1 MKLKRIRIEQLRQFQ
16 HPLVVDNL
24 QPGINVFTGPN
35 ESGKSTIASAIRA
48 AFFERHRSSSV
59 SDLQPWGDSSAT
71 PQVTLE
77 FDWQDRHWRLEKRF
91 LGRKRC
97 DLEIA
102 GVHYSGYDAE
112 EQLADLLGFQH
123 PARGASKAEHWGI
136 PGLLWIEQGAGHELR
151 PAVEHAAD
159 HLQSALGAGL
169 GEVTSSGGDEIIQ
182 AVATQK
188 AVFLTATGKPR
199 GEFAKLPVQIAQQ
212 REELVGLEARIANY
226 RQEVDRLSELRKQHA
241 MDAREKPWQ
250 MLRQQQQ
257 AAEKALTDVETLQQ
271 AQAVDQQALQSCQ
284 NTLILLREQLEA
296 FQRQQQTLLQRQS
309 AAQHAQ
315 QTLQA
320 LNEGNADINA
330 EHQRAEKS
338 YRQAC
343 HIAQQA
349 RQQEQAGR
357 LRQELERLSRERVAL
372 DDRLEKAYRV
382 QAELLK
388 QRRALPCRRIDE
400 PTLDKLRKQH
410 KQCDDL
416 SIWLQSVATRVQYDI
431 LPDQAVELDGQALT
445 MQGETLLL
453 ETGEMMIPGV
463 GRLRIIPGGEDI
475 GELSRRHRQLEEALK
490 ALFEQLELT
499 SLAEAEQR
507 MEVYQRLYIEIQ
519 ANERL
524 LSSLAPEGI
533 DLLSQACE
541 SCKQQCETLSA
552 QCRNSTVLAE
562 EAPNLVDA
570 EAQRTVA
577 EQALKM
583 AEKRQSDHQLALNGA
598 RRDAVNNDAELQRL
612 QAELSASD
620 RQQREREL
628 SQQLVEQ
635 RAEHASLEQRI
646 ANRQQRINAAQ
657 PVLLQQDV
665 QRFARSAEQLEKTVH
680 DRELALTELHSRLEA
695 HSAEGLEEQRT
706 ECLLVCE
713 QLERR
718 YAEMQRR
725 VAALSLLHT
734 LLKEKRQALTQRLQ
748 APLQRHLNHYL
759 ALLFPQASLSV
770 DENLI
775 PAQLTRTQTFGV
787 EHGGLEALSFG
798 AREQMGLISRLAYAD
813 LLREAGR
820 PTLIILDDALVH
832 SDAQRLEQMKRI
844 LFDAAERHQV
854 LLFSCHPEDW
864 CDLGVAPRDMQALKA
879 AVNSPNLSIT
889 T

>member
-16 HPLVVDNL
+16 NPLVVDDL
-24 QPGINVFTGPN
+24 QPGINVITGPN

-59 SDLQPWGDSSAT
+59 SDLQPWGDSSAA
-71 PQVTLE
+71 PQVMLE

-102 GVHYSGYDAE
+102 GVHYSGDDAE
-112 EQLADLLGFQH
+112 EQLAELLGFQH

-199 GEFAKLPVQIAQQ
+199 GEFAKLPGQIAQQ
-212 REELVGLEARIANY
+212 REELAGLEARIASY

-257 AAEKALTDVETLQQ
+257 AAEKALANVETLQQ
-271 AQAVDQQALQSCQ
+271 AQAVDRQALQSCQ
-284 NTLILLREQLEA
+284 NTLVLLREQLEV

-315 QTLQA
+315 ETLQA
-320 LNEGNADINA
+320 LREGETEIDVK
-330 EHQRAEKS
+330 HQLAEKN
-338 YRQAC
+338 YRQARL
-343 HIAQQA
+343 IEQQA
-349 RQQEQAGR
+349 RQQEQLSR
-357 LRQELERLSRERVAL
+357 LRQELERLSQERVAL

-382 QAELLK
+382 QAELLA
-388 QRRALPCRRIDE
+388 QRRALPRQRIDE
-400 PTLDKLRKQH
+400 PTLEKLRKQH
-410 KQCDDL
+410 KQRDDL
-416 SIWLQSVATRVQYDI
+416 EIRLQSIATRVQYNI
-431 LPDQAVELDGQALT
+431 LPDQAIELDGQALS
-445 MQGETLLL
+445 MQGEILLL
-453 ETGEMMIPGV
+453 ESGEVTIPGV
-463 GRLRIIPGGEDI
+463 GHLRIIPGGEDI
-475 GELSRRHRQLEEALK
+475 GELSRRQRQLEDVLK

-499 SLAEAEQR
+499 SLEEVERRVEAH
-507 MEVYQRLYIEIQ
+507 QRLDIEIQ

-524 LSSLAPEGI
+524 LSSLAPKGI

-541 SCKQQCETLSA
+541 TCKQQCETLSA
-552 QCRNSTVLAE
+552 QCRSQTALAE
-562 EAPNLVDA
+562 QAPSLVDA
-570 EAQRTVA
+570 EAQRTTA
-577 EQALKM
+577 EQALKL
-583 AEKRQSDHQLALNGA
+583 AEKRQADHQLALNGA
-598 RRDAVNNDAELQRL
+598 RRDAANSDVELQRL
-612 QAELSASD
+612 QAELSAPD

-635 RAEHASLEQRI
+635 RAEYASLEQRI
-646 ANRQQRINAAQ
+646 ANRQQRIDAAQ
-657 PVLLQQDV
+657 PALLQQDV
-665 QRFARSAEQLEKTVH
+665 QRFARSAEQLEKAAH

-695 HSAEGLEEQRT
+695 HSAEGLEEQRA
-706 ECLLVCE
+706 ECLLLCE
-713 QLERR
+713 QLGRR
-718 YAEMQRR
+718 FVEMERR
-725 VAALSLLHT
+725 VAALSLLDT
-734 LLKEKRQALTQRLQ
+734 LLKEKRHALTQRLQ

-775 PAQLTRTQTFGV
+775 PTQLTRTQTFGM
-787 EHGGLEALSFG
+787 ERGTLETLSFG

-832 SDAQRLEQMKRI
+832 SDAQRLAQMKRI

-864 CDLGVAPRDMQALKA
+864 RDLGVAPRDMQALKA
-879 AVNSPNLSIT
+879 VSDA
-889 T
+889 